1 MSAIAHFPGT
11 VDSILADYERVTTEG
26 GRLSDIL
33 SGYIDPDDDG
43 AAGPQ
48 EVEPET
54 PQTTAK
60 PAADDKD
67 DEEEDDS
74 DSEEEE
80 GDGGPDPEV
89 ARMRLGAVAD
99 KLEKA
104 QKALKQHGSA
114 SQQDTRELRATRL
127 LFLPNKP

>member
-1 MSAIAHFPGT
+1 MREVMSAIDQLPGT
-11 VDSILADYERVTTEG
+11 VDCILADYERVTTEG
-26 GRLSDIL
+26 GRLSDIR
-33 SGYIDPDDDG
+33 SGYIDPDDDD

-89 ARMRLGAVAD
+89 ARMRLDRKSVV
-99 KLEKA
+99 
-104 QKALKQHGSA
+104 
-114 SQQDTRELRATRL
+114 
-127 LFLPNKP
+127 

>member
-11 VDSILADYERVTTEG
+11 VDSILADYERVTNEG

-43 AAGPQ
+43 AAAPQ

-60 PAADDKD
+60 RSPTTRTTTKKKSRIPRKKKATAGRIR
-67 DEEEDDS
+67 S
-74 DSEEEE
+74 C
-80 GDGGPDPEV
+80 
-89 ARMRLGAVAD
+89 AR
-99 KLEKA
+99 
-104 QKALKQHGSA
+104 ALRRGRRTARKP
-114 SQQDTRELRATRL
+114 TR
-127 LFLPNKP
+127 P